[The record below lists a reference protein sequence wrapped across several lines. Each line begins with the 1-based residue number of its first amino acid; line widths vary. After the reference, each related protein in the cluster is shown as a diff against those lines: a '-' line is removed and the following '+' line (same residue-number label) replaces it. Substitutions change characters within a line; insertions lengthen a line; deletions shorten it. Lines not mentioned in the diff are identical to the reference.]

1 MRSES
6 SVSPVFEQRRAKRI
20 EVGPGTARVWSA
32 YQVRVSQRGIPALR
46 GKPLFRASQP
56 GELCVQQSDGFG
68 SGWLRRGAERGGL
81 GSRNNSDPGAA
92 GALVAPEGSAAARS
106 DEAQL
111 QRGLVEEDIGVVG
124 HKCLP
129 NTTLAL
135 LRNTSKQKVLTGQP
149 LTIKE
154 VRSSEG
160 F

>member
-68 SGWLRRGAERGGL
+68 SGWLWSGAERGGFGWRL
-81 GSRNNSDPGAA
+81 HNGDPGTA

-106 DEAQL
+106 D
-111 QRGLVEEDIGVVG
+111 
-124 HKCLP
+124 
-129 NTTLAL
+129 
-135 LRNTSKQKVLTGQP
+135 
-149 LTIKE
+149 
-154 VRSSEG
+154 
-160 F
+160 